1 MAQNVSISR
10 EFFEGFHSIVQNRDE
25 NQARLI
31 MSDLHPADLADLFEK
46 LEEEDVQYLF
56 GLLNGEEAADVL
68 VEMEDEERINLLKS
82 LSSEVIARNI
92 LDYMDSDDA
101 ADILADLED
110 HLQEEVLS
118 KMEDIEQAGDIVD
131 LLHYDEDS
139 AGGLMAKEF
148 IMVQEDWTVDQC
160 ISQIRKQVEEVDE
173 VYFVY
178 VVDEDEKFKG
188 ILSLKNLLIAR
199 ASHKARDIC
208 NYDVMSVKTDMSS
221 EEVAS
226 MMERYDLVA
235 LPVIDSIGRLVGRIT
250 IDDVVDVIREEAE
263 KDYQMISGITE
274 DIESSDRILLQTRAR
289 LPWLLVGLVGGVLGA
304 VVIRLFEPQL
314 ATYTGLILF
323 LPLIAAMAGNVGV
336 QSSSIVVQGLASNA
350 LELKGTG
357 KRLLRELGVSSLN
370 GIILSVLIFLFNLLM
385 NTNLLVTLSVSV
397 ALFAVIIF
405 ASTFGTLVPLLL
417 DRYRIDP
424 ALATGPFITT
434 TNDIMGLL
442 IYFTVARILFGVVG
456 LA

>member
-1 MAQNVSISR
+1 MARNVSLSR
-10 EFFEGFHSIVQNRDE
+10 EFIENFHLIAEKRDE

-31 MSDLHPADLADLFEK
+31 MEELHPADLAALFET
-46 LEEEDVQYLF
+46 LSEEDVLYIF
-56 GLLNGEEAADVL
+56 RLLDGERAADVL
-68 VEMEDEERINLLKS
+68 VEMEDEERIRLLES
-82 LSSEVIARNI
+82 LPSEVIARQI
-92 LDYMDSDDA
+92 LDNIDSDDA
-101 ADILADLED
+101 ADILADLAEER
-110 HLQEEVLS
+110 QEEVLAQ
-118 KMEDIEQAGDIVD
+118 MEDIEQAGDIVD

-148 IMVQEDWTVDQC
+148 IMVKEDWTVDEC
-160 ISQIRKQVEEVDE
+160 IKQIRKQIEEVDE

-178 VVDEDEKFKG
+178 VVDKDDKFKG
-188 ILSLKNLLIAR
+188 VLALKTLLVS
-199 ASHKARDIC
+199 ASNKQARDLC
-208 NYDVMSVKTDMSS
+208 NFDVISVKTDMKS
-221 EEVAS
+221 EEVAKI
-226 MMERYDLVA
+226 MEKYDLVV
-235 LPVIDSIGRLVGRIT
+235 LPVVESIGRLVGRIT

-263 KDYQMISGITE
+263 RDYQMISGISE
-274 DIESSDRILLQTRAR
+274 DIESSDRILLQSRAR
-289 LPWLLVGLVGGVLGA
+289 LPWLLVGLVGGILGA

-314 ATYTGLILF
+314 ASYTGLVLF

-336 QSSSIVVQGLASNA
+336 QASSIVVQGLASNT
-350 LELKGTG
+350 LEFKGTG

-370 GIILSVLIFLFNLLM
+370 GVILSILIFVFNLIM
-385 NTNLLVTLSVSV
+385 DTNLLVTLSVSL

-417 DRYRIDP
+417 NRYRIDP

-442 IYFTVARILFGVVG
+442 IYFTMARILFGIVG